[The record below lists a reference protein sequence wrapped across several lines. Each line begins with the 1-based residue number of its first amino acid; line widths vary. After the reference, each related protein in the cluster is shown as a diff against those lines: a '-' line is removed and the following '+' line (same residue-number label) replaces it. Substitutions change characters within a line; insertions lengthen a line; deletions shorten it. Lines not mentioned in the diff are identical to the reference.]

1 MMNIDQDDEDPCYT
15 SENTTKFFNN
25 ILIQAPSATTDDDLM
40 SMMTSE
46 DRSPKAKAKKH
57 RRHSSSTASDSSS
70 RARHPPPVA
79 HAIVVDDDMLI
90 QGTAANLKLPSI
102 AEEGNHLFFQE
113 GQQQSV
119 PYNTAGDVKMGV
131 TMEMYHPHHP
141 RHDES
146 SLSSLETDPT
156 SSPQLLQ
163 TDQDADTSPIQFL
176 VATPHGR
183 TAAVNFRRSDLL
195 TKTYEE
201 FCGVLLQAARARDLG
216 IEKGSEENE
225 NLSNY
230 SSPQGKALAAASLK
244 TASRTQTYHKTSPH
258 VSSAK
263 KPLARSKHKREL
275 QNRKEKFKLSSKRA
289 SHQATEE
296 DQTTAMMM
304 DEDEVCNL
312 KGNSYHQRILKN
324 VVVEEDD
331 DGHQSEAIN
340 SVKHNAF
347 PSIGINNTATHHHHH
362 HSWLGFHS
370 DDDEDNNT
378 ETSLMNTAKRALVV
392 VDDCEPSPRPIK
404 RRRVHEILLVH
415 EGKIIEKE
423 SFGMLAKMQSPCYL
437 GLKLA
442 IVGGIDRQNRVGSK
456 FGGGGVSSSQQAE
469 RERKERLKQLALE
482 SIDLAKDPY
491 LMRNHLGTYECKLC
505 LTLHTN
511 EANYLAH
518 TQGKKHQ
525 QGLARRAHM
534 EKLKQEREGGVQPA
548 ASTAAAPAKRAR
560 VKIGRPAYQV
570 FKSRDPESKQRC
582 LSFELNYPE
591 IDSDLQPRHRFMSAF
606 EQRVESPPDRRY
618 QYLLF
623 AADPYETVAFKIPNE
638 PIDKGEGR
646 FVTHWDAEEKKFIL
660 TLYFTEQGSGG
671 AANGQSTG
679 AAPKP

>member
-1 MMNIDQDDEDPCYT
+1 
-15 SENTTKFFNN
+15 
-25 ILIQAPSATTDDDLM
+25 
-40 SMMTSE
+40 
-46 DRSPKAKAKKH
+46 
-57 RRHSSSTASDSSS
+57 
-70 RARHPPPVA
+70 
-79 HAIVVDDDMLI
+79 
-90 QGTAANLKLPSI
+90 LPAI
-102 AEEGNHLFFQE
+102 AEEE
-113 GQQQSV
+113 GEEQPSS
-119 PYNTAGDVKMGV
+119 NESNDGDVKMGGGIV
-131 TMEMYHPHHP
+131 FHLHHNHH

-146 SLSSLETDPT
+146 SLSSLDTDAT
-156 SSPQLLQ
+156 STYHGSNNNNGEAA
-163 TDQDADTSPIQFL
+163 ADNTPIQFL

-183 TAAVNFRRSDLL
+183 TAAVNFLRSELQ

-201 FCGVLLQAARARDLG
+201 FCGELLQAARARDLG
-216 IEKGSEENE
+216 TELRVLEDAS
-225 NLSNY
+225 LSSS
-230 SSPQGKALAAASLK
+230 SSPSSSNQKENSHHHKSKLYKKSNMKQDRNSSLAASLK
-244 TASRTQTYHKTSPH
+244 RQEGASPQYF
-258 VSSAK
+258 K
-263 KPLARSKHKREL
+263 KQPPPPSMMIEKASVAAARKKQQQQIL
-275 QNRKEKFKLSSKRA
+275 D
-289 SHQATEE
+289 HQLF
-296 DQTTAMMM
+296 QQGQSQIMMM
-304 DEDEVCNL
+304 EDEDEE
-312 KGNSYHQRILKN
+312 NSYSFSPSFHHHHHHHNIKN
-324 VVVEEDD
+324 LVVEEDD
-331 DGHQSEAIN
+331 DANH
-340 SVKHNAF
+340 H
-347 PSIGINNTATHHHHH
+347 GISNNNN
-362 HSWLGFHS
+362 GYNYNVGCGYDN
-370 DDDEDNNT
+370 DDEEDNNT
-378 ETSLMNTAKRALVV
+378 ETSLMNTTKRALVV
-392 VDDCEPSPRPIK
+392 VDDCCEPSPPRPTK

-423 SFGMLAKMQSPCYL
+423 SFGMLAKMKSPCYL

-570 FKSRDPESKQRC
+570 FKSRDPDTKQRC
-582 LSFELNYPE
+582 LSFELSYPE

-646 FVTHWDAEEKKFIL
+646 FVTHWDGDEKKFIL
-660 TLYFTEQGSGG
+660 TLYFNEDSE
-671 AANGQSTG
+671 AASAGVVATTT
-679 AAPKP
+679 